1 MASIRLLII
10 NLSGVY
16 GLSLLTKKGPDCM
29 KKYEILYIIPTQYT
43 DTEIEKIMVDIA
55 TLIEEVGGKVTRNE
69 NLGRIK
75 LAYPIN
81 KVRHGSYILT
91 HFEADPSIQG
101 ELDRK
106 LRLTDEILRHQI
118 VTMVKGADDRK
129 YEISSYI
136 APLSEA
142 ATQDSSRT
150 KEKSSVAP
158 ASSVGKEEKKIAPP
172 TPAKTEESKL
182 SMEEL
187 DKKLDEILESEVK

>member
-1 MASIRLLII
+1 
-10 NLSGVY
+10 
-16 GLSLLTKKGPDCM
+16 M

-81 KVRHGSYILT
+81 KVRHGSYILA
-91 HFEADPSIQG
+91 HFEAEPALIE

-106 LRLTDEILRHQI
+106 LRLTEEILRHQ
-118 VTMVKGADDRK
+118 MVIMAKGADDRK
-129 YEISSYI
+129 YEISSYV

-142 ATQDSSRT
+142 ASPEVPRA
-150 KEKSSVAP
+150 KEK
-158 ASSVGKEEKKIAPP
+158 KEEKKIAPP
-172 TPAKTEESKL
+172 TPAKAEESKL